1 MEQPDFGGKSALTE
15 RKDDQL
21 VTMDNNAGDASREA
35 LSLPQVVHLPPS
47 SHHNQWVPPGQK
59 CAAPESVATAECR
72 CLGMKTN
79 LMSMCINYNRILH
92 AAERRQSAYTQSR
105 GWNWEGGSGAFGS
118 KLREYSTCV
127 SSCPSCKACRML

>member
-47 SHHNQWVPPGQK
+47 SHLQFCTQPGFSLQPSIGQTR
-59 CAAPESVATAECR
+59 CATKDS
-72 CLGMKTN
+72 
-79 LMSMCINYNRILH
+79 
-92 AAERRQSAYTQSR
+92 
-105 GWNWEGGSGAFGS
+105 
-118 KLREYSTCV
+118 
-127 SSCPSCKACRML
+127 